1 MKAHVRNGQVVLD
14 EPLRFPDGTRLR
26 IVAEEQDAALEASIA
41 RGIADMRA
49 GRGTDADEFLAELE
63 AEDRDKQAP

>member
-1 MKAHVRNGQVVLD
+1 MKAHVQDGQVVLD
-14 EPLRFPDGTRLR
+14 EPLGFPDGTRLR
-26 IVAEEQDAALEASIA
+26 IVAEEEDAALEASIA

-63 AEDRDKQAP
+63 AEDRAERAP